1 MSETNI
7 IQLFLFLWR
16 YLFMESLKIPQSH
29 TGVSKT
35 LRIPSDIIEDI
46 EALAEIKNKSLNQVT
61 ILLVKYALDN
71 LDIEDKRAIENYKKY
86 AEKNLS

>member
-1 MSETNI
+1 
-7 IQLFLFLWR
+7 
-16 YLFMESLKIPQSH
+16 MESLKIPQSH